1 MSVLDARV
9 MERLVRGAQELNL
22 SLSEDHLALFHTY
35 FIELVDWNTRFN
47 LTAITDYE
55 GVQVRH
61 FLDSLSCLL
70 ALPQSQPE
78 AGTKVIDVGTGA
90 GFPGIPLKIVC
101 PSISLTLL
109 ESTRKKVTFLEHL
122 VEKLGLRGVSVIHG
136 RAEDLG
142 QDAGHREMYDW
153 ALARAVAD
161 LPALVEYLLPLVKVG
176 GEALA
181 QKGEKGPAEVHLAAE
196 AVRIL
201 GGHVRRLTPVNLHGL
216 AENRYLVVIDKVA
229 TTPKEYPRRPGVPT
243 KRPLS

>member
-1 MSVLDARV
+1 MDL
-9 MERLVRGAQELNL
+9 LVRGAQQL
-22 SLSEDHLALFHTY
+22 SLSLNEGNLALFRTY
-35 FIELVDWNTRFN
+35 YDELVEWNARFN

-70 ALPQSQPE
+70 ASPQSQPE

-101 PSISLTLL
+101 PAISLTLL
-109 ESTRKKVTFLEHL
+109 EANRKKVTFLEHL
-122 VEKLGLRGVSVIHG
+122 IERLGLRGVNVIHG
-136 RAEDLG
+136 RAEELG
-142 QDAGHREMYDW
+142 QHADHREKYDW

-161 LPALVEYLLPLVKVG
+161 LPVLVEYLLPLVKVG

-181 QKGEKGPAEVHLAAE
+181 QKGENGPAEVHLAAE

-216 AENRYLVVIDKVA
+216 AEDRYLVVMDKVA
-229 TTPKEYPRRPGVPT
+229 TAPQKYPRRPGMPK
-243 KRPLS
+243 KRPLG